1 MVSGLTLVAGVAGVL
16 VVGGVVAYSVMVYNS
31 LVRLRRNIEE
41 AWSNIG
47 VLLKQRSDEL
57 PKLIDTA
64 QEYMEYERDVLQK
77 ITEARTAVQQAGS
90 PEEAAQ
96 ADENLRGAL
105 GELFAVAEDYPEL
118 RSSENFQQIQ
128 ERISSLEEQIAD
140 RREFYNESV
149 NTYNI
154 RINQIPYNFFANMMG
169 YQDKELFEAS
179 EEERADVDITA
190 QFSQGSQGAQG
201 SQESQSG

>member
-41 AWSNIG
+41 AWSNID

-64 QEYMEYERDVLQK
+64 QEYMEYERDVLQR
-77 ITEARTAVQQAGS
+77 ITEARTAVQQAGG

-118 RSSENFQQIQ
+118 RSNENFQQLQ
-128 ERISSLEEQIAD
+128 GRISSLEEQIAD

-154 RINQIPYNFFANMMG
+154 RTNQIPYNVFANMMG

-190 QFSQGSQGAQG
+190 EFGQGSQGTQG
-201 SQESQSG
+201 SQESRSG

>member
-1 MVSGLTLVAGVAGVL
+1 MLI
-16 VVGGVVAYSVMVYNS
+16 VGGVIAYAVMIYNG

-41 AWSNIG
+41 AWSNID

-57 PKLIDTA
+57 SKLIDTA

-77 ITEARTAVQQAGS
+77 ITEARNAAQQAGS
-90 PEEAAQ
+90 PGEAAQ
-96 ADENLRGAL
+96 ADDSLRGAL
-105 GELFAVAEDYPEL
+105 GEFFAVAEDYPEL
-118 RSSENFQQIQ
+118 KSSENFQQLQ

-154 RINQIPYNFFANMMG
+154 RINQIPYNFFASLMG
-169 YQDKELFEAS
+169 YQDKELFEVS
-179 EEERADVDITA
+179 EQDRADVDIEA
-190 QFSQGSQGAQG
+190 QFSQESQGSQGQGQGKGSQG
-201 SQESQSG
+201 SQQQS